1 MIALILAGG
10 LGTRLSPHTDEIPK
24 PLLEVNGKAIL
35 AHQIET
41 LHELGINK
49 IVIVTGH
56 LNDKIESFVLSNFP
70 EKNIVF
76 AHNSEY
82 RDSKPAYGII
92 ASLPH
97 LDEDSIY
104 LNGDV
109 FYDKEILKMIVEDT
123 RGSITA
129 IQKTPWDEEQVN
141 VILKEDSIIELISKK
156 IPEDENHGEFIG
168 VTKLTKDFIEKI
180 KSTIESLG
188 KENFRYHFA
197 IDLLNH
203 VTNNTNTPIYALD
216 VTELKAIEIDT
227 PEDYIEAK
235 EKFNE

>member
-41 LHELGINK
+41 LHELGIDK

-56 LNDKIESFVLSNFP
+56 LNEKIEDFVSSNFQD
-70 EKNIVF
+70 KNVVF
-76 AHNSEY
+76 AHNGEY

-97 LDEDSIY
+97 LDDDSIY

-129 IQKTPWDEEQVN
+129 IQKTPWDEE
-141 VILKEDSIIELISKK
+141 IL
-156 IPEDENHGEFIG
+156 
-168 VTKLTKDFIEKI
+168 
-180 KSTIESLG
+180 
-188 KENFRYHFA
+188 
-197 IDLLNH
+197 
-203 VTNNTNTPIYALD
+203 
-216 VTELKAIEIDT
+216 
-227 PEDYIEAK
+227 
-235 EKFNE
+235 